1 MSKEIGSDTYS
12 RGQSIAYFGIELFS
26 RFEVD
31 QDGATDEQGFTER
44 ALTYAQLA
52 TAIDHTAAGLAAR
65 GFKKGDVFAIY
76 CPNIPEYAVAFNA
89 VAKCGGI
96 NTTVNPLYTAE
107 ELTNQLKDSGA
118 RYLLTV
124 AAFLDKAKEA
134 AAASGIEEIFVVGDE
149 L

>member
-1 MSKEIGSDTYS
+1 MI
-12 RGQSIAYFGIELFS
+12 
-26 RFEVD
+26 
-31 QDGATDEQGFTER
+31 
-44 ALTYAQLA
+44 YAQLA

-134 AAASGIEEIFVVGDE
+134 AAASGIEEI
-149 L
+149 